1 MQWKTKGY
9 LRIFL
14 DVTVAFDKTS
24 SEATAIAVEWHMTLL
39 LVCGLTGYRKA
50 GT

>member
-1 MQWKTKGY
+1 MQWKTKGC

-14 DVTVAFDKTS
+14 DVTIAFDKTS
-24 SEATAIAVEWHMTLL
+24 SGAKAIAAEWHITLL
-39 LVCGLTGYRKA
+39 LVRGLTGYRRT